1 MSLWID
7 DRAGSIDLMCHEPL
21 LSTAEICRLDSGD
34 AMILGNGPEGPLL
47 VGVEVKSI
55 YDLISSMQTGRLQA
69 TQLPALIATYDV
81 RWLLVYGSYGPGPG
95 GMLNI
100 YGKSTTKRFHL
111 GRRPV
116 PFGYVEAF
124 LCDVSAVGVRV
135 KNVTSAYAA
144 AQWLGVLHRWWSKPW
159 SKHKGLR
166 AFDRSGAISLIP
178 GMDSQVHFRACVA
191 SQLPGVGYERAVAA
205 ALHFPS
211 IEAMVAATVADWQS
225 VPGIGKVV
233 ANAIYQAV
241 RENQHERTTRSSPA
255 ANQGAIRNG
264 GGQQVS

>member
-7 DRAGSIDLMCHEPL
+7 DRAGSIDLMQHEPL

-34 AMILGNGPEGPLL
+34 AMILGDGPDGPLL

-55 YDLISSMQTGRLQA
+55 YDLIGSMQTGRLQA
-69 TQLPALIATYDV
+69 TQLPALISTYDV

-95 GMLNI
+95 GLLQI
-100 YGKSTTKRFHL
+100 YGKRGPQKFRL

-116 PFGYVEAF
+116 PYGYVEAF
-124 LCDVSAVGVRV
+124 LCDVAAVGVRV
-135 KNVTSAYAA
+135 KNVPSSYAA
-144 AQWLGVLHRWWSKPW
+144 AQWVGILHRWWSKPW

-166 AFDRSGAISLIP
+166 SFDNSHSVSLMP
-178 GMDSQVHFRACVA
+178 SMDSQTHFRACVA

-205 ALHFPS
+205 AKHFPS
-211 IEAMVAATVADWQS
+211 IEAMVAASVSDWQS

-241 RENQHERTTRSSPA
+241 RRDP
-255 ANQGAIRNG
+255 
-264 GGQQVS
+264 V